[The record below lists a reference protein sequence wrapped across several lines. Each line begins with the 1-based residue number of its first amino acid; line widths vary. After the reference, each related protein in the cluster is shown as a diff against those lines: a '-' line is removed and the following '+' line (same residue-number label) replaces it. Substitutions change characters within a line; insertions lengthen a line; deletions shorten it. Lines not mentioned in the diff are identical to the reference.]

1 MLLVYVKIDSR
12 RCIYDVNSS
21 AFITDPSGWVIIDEG
36 EGDRFRHAQSNYF
49 SLPIKTDEGVLR
61 YKLAEDDRAVERTPE
76 EMAADEAETFVP
88 PQATTEERVSELEA
102 ALDMLLTGVTE

>member
-1 MLLVYVKIDSR
+1 MKVYVRINAHNL
-12 RCIYDVNSS
+12 ITAVNCS
-21 AFITDPSGWVIIDEG
+21 AFISDLTGWVQIDEG
-36 EGDRFRHAQSNYF
+36 EGDRYTHAQANYF

-102 ALDMLLTGVTE
+102 ALDMLLAGVTE